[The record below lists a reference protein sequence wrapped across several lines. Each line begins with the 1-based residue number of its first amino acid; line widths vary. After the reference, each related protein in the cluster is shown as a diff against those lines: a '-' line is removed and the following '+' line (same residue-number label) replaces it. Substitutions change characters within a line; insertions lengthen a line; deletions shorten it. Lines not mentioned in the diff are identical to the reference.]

1 MKKLVLLFLLFSL
14 PAVHA
19 QQNDN
24 SLVGKWVGED
34 KSKVVVVEFSENK
47 TATVLLMGNPIP
59 INEYKVDDSKN
70 PIWVDFIISNSGQTM
85 TLFGLVEFI
94 DPKTIKWEVFPMGSE
109 RQTTFTLKK
118 DSSTTILTKR

>member
-14 PAVHA
+14 HVVQA
-19 QQNDN
+19 QQNDK
-24 SLVGKWVGED
+24 SLIGKWIGED
-34 KSKVVVVEFSENK
+34 KKKVVVVEFSENK
-47 TATVLLMGNPIP
+47 TGTLLMMGTPIP
-59 INEYKVDDSKN
+59 VEYKVDYTKN
-70 PIWVDFIISNSGQTM
+70 PIWIDFTIKNMGQIM

-109 RQTTFTLKK
+109 RQTAFTLKK